1 MSRKQKEQD
10 TKKVKVEKNVGVS
23 SDNDKEQVGN
33 SQGKSVLETDGD
45 INNKSEKEEPAAQ
58 AETQT
63 EIEDSEKL
71 TEEMIADLKKKAEER
86 DSFLDQLLRN
96 KAEFANYQ
104 KRMIKENEATAQLA
118 VRDLILDILLE
129 LDNFDRALKLADD
142 SKDISKFVDGI
153 KLIEVQLFKVLG
165 KYGVKSIETI
175 GKAFD
180 PNIHE
185 AVMEEENN
193 EMPHHTIIAEF
204 QRGFML
210 KERVVRPAKVK
221 VSKRTVEEGEEV
233 EGEEGQ
239 DGGPEKQRF
248 KL

>member
-1 MSRKQKEQD
+1 MSGKQKKRNE
-10 TKKVKVEKNVGVS
+10 EKG
-23 SDNDKEQVGN
+23 KVGN
-33 SQGKSVLETDGD
+33 GESVSGNNDQNQAESSQGKSVLETETD
-45 INNKSEKEEPAAQ
+45 INNKSEQGEQ
-58 AETQT
+58 VGNQT
-63 EIEDSEKL
+63 EIETPGEL
-71 TEEMIADLKKKAEER
+71 TEEVITDLKKKAEER

-96 KAEFANYQ
+96 KAEFVNYQ

-118 VRDLILDILLE
+118 VRNLILDILPE

-142 SKDISKFVDGI
+142 SNDIATFVEGI

-210 KERVVRPAKVK
+210 KERIVRPAKVK
-221 VSKRTVEEGEEV
+221 VSKRTVEEGKEG
-233 EGEEGQ
+233 EGEE
-239 DGGPEKQRF
+239 E
-248 KL
+248 